1 MTRSTPEPNPIDLVA
16 GYILDD
22 LSHED
27 ADRLHQALAD
37 TPSLHGEIDAF
48 SEAFS
53 LLPYGMPIVEPA
65 AHLKAKILN
74 AATESI
80 RQPIVAS
87 QTPTQTPAPSNVVPI
102 AAAHRRNLN
111 QNWNRN
117 WKQWMPAISTGIAA
131 VAVTALGLNQLN
143 LSRQSEQTAALQQQL
158 DATKQELTNLRR
170 ELQTS
175 QSTIALLSQPDT
187 QTYTLTGATPNPT
200 NSRLAKARI
209 IAKPGDRSVT
219 LVAQDLPKLSNNQ
232 IYRLWAVAK
241 PAAAPMYC
249 GEFRQEA
256 SGTAQWTV
264 PNAACTQNPSQ
275 LLITLDAP
283 TDPTTSA
290 GPLVMRSLS

>member
-1 MTRSTPEPNPIDLVA
+1 MTRPTPEPNPIDLVA
-16 GYILDD
+16 DYILDD
-22 LSHED
+22 LSPED
-27 ADRLHQALAD
+27 ADRLNQALAE
-37 TPSLHGEIDAF
+37 TPSLHGEIAAF
-48 SEAFS
+48 GEAFS
-53 LLPYGMPIVEPA
+53 LLPYGMPIVEPS
-65 AHLKAKILN
+65 AHLKSKILN
-74 AATESI
+74 AAAQSVRPPLVNPPGTGI
-80 RQPIVAS
+80 A
-87 QTPTQTPAPSNVVPI
+87 TPSSPKVVPI
-102 AAAHRRNLN
+102 TTARR
-111 QNWNRN
+111 RN

-131 VAVTALGLNQLN
+131 VAVTALGLNQLQLN
-143 LSRQSEQTAALQQQL
+143 RQSEQTVALQKQL
-158 DATKQELTNLRR
+158 DTTKQEITNLRR
-170 ELQTS
+170 ELQANQT
-175 QSTIALLSQPDT
+175 TIALLSQPDI
-187 QTYTLTGATPNPT
+187 QTYTLTGATPNPN

-249 GEFRQEA
+249 GEFRQDA
-256 SGTAQWTV
+256 SGTAQWTA